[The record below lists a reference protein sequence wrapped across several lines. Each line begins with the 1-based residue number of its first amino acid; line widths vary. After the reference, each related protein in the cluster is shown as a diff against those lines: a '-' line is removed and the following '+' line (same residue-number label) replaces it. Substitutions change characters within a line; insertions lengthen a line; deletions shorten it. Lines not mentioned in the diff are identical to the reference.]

1 MNENY
6 LATSSIVAGIGLS
19 FVSESNTMWIY
30 SSFAFYIYWYLS
42 KISTWQDECD
52 EAGGDGH
59 GAKDE
64 GGDDGAD
71 LSQGG
76 HSGGQSASH
85 L

>member
-1 MNENY
+1 MLFILKFFIE
-6 LATSSIVAGIGLS
+6 
-19 FVSESNTMWIY
+19 F
-30 SSFAFYIYWYLS
+30 
-42 KISTWQDECD
+42 STWQDECD

-76 HSGGQSASH
+76 HGGGQSASD
-85 L
+85 LKLENIF